1 MEVHAP
7 AAGMAVATNII
18 SGTKHTKRELAFAS
32 SLFSITKIV
41 LRFNSS
47 RETSDREVHSV
58 RIQNNLCQT
67 IFELLH
73 VKLGHKFNTNQ
84 EKLWHLL
91 KS

>member
-1 MEVHAP
+1 MVA
-7 AAGMAVATNII
+7 ATNII
-18 SGTKHTKRELAFAS
+18 SGTIHTKRELAFAS
-32 SLFSITKIV
+32 SLFYITKIV
-41 LRFNSS
+41 LRSNSS
-47 RETSDREVHSV
+47 QETSDRKGHSI

-73 VKLGHKFNTNQ
+73 VKLGHKINTNQ